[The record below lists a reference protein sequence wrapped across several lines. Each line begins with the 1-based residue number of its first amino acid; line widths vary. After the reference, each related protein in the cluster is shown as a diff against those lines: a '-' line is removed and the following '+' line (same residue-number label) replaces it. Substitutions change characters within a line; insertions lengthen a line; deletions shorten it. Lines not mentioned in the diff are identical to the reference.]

1 MHQELDAA
9 HKKAETILNDSLRHY
24 VEAPDTLAREFLELK
39 LQASIFQY
47 DVCTEMVSFMRNQPV
62 GFAAS
67 VAMKGMV
74 LRLYEYDDLMN
85 SSIIPRLLRLAKARG
100 VPFDST
106 SIKQARSQWKNELK
120 RLRKWSD
127 VRNQA
132 AGHYGK
138 DLNKQVAL
146 LKTLIPD
153 EVLLVTSAF
162 LEFNMSILGG
172 LRDAGKGIGRAD

>member
-1 MHQELDAA
+1 MHQELDTAHDDAA
-9 HKKAETILNDSLRHY
+9 TVLNDSMRHY
-24 VEAPDTLAREFLELK
+24 EEAPNTLAREFLELK
-39 LQASIFQY
+39 LQACIFQY
-47 DVCTEMVSFMRNQPV
+47 DICTEMVGFVRNQPV

-67 VAMKGMV
+67 VAMKGIV

-85 SSIIPRLLRLAKARG
+85 SSIIPRLLRLAKTREI
-100 VPFDST
+100 PFDST
-106 SIKQARSQWKNELK
+106 SIKQARIQWKNELK

-153 EVLLVTSAF
+153 EVLQVTAAF
-162 LEFNMSILGG
+162 LEFNMCILGG
-172 LRDAGKGIGRAD
+172 LRDAGKDIAQAG